1 MKRRRTISK
10 YNEEKLDISK
20 NHNSD
25 SKAKNKI
32 KRKMTSALALSMFV
46 NATNGGGYT
55 NDI

>member
-10 YNEEKLDISK
+10 YNEEKLDVSK

-32 KRKMTSALALSMFV
+32 KRKMTSALALSMFT
-46 NATNGGGYT
+46 NSINGGGYT